1 MRLIGPS
8 RAVVFTDMVNI
19 EIELKVKGT
28 TQPQDKALITEARDY
43 DEAFGDGV
51 STVCFKNCFCTIEL
65 CVQTVRRT
73 IQATILG
80 VQVAIGESCPFEYGA
95 RVVCS
100 PLQGKWDYTDNR
112 VTHVTYP
119 ASEEIVM
126 VDSKDEKMLKGS
138 DGYLYLARN
147 VISVE
152 SQGRLDV
159 DIQAYSK
166 SGDIAAKERVSF
178 QPKSSKISREAC
190 CIRGVMVA
198 VTVAWSLVATDKHDV
213 MALGCLV

>member
-119 ASEEIVM
+119 ASKEIVM

-138 DGYLYLARN
+138 DGYLHLARN

-152 SQGRLDV
+152 SQ
-159 DIQAYSK
+159 
-166 SGDIAAKERVSF
+166 
-178 QPKSSKISREAC
+178 
-190 CIRGVMVA
+190 
-198 VTVAWSLVATDKHDV
+198 
-213 MALGCLV
+213 